1 MKLLDAKTLNCPDL
15 TELRYE
21 FDNVGYCSI
30 GKDYNCKHVIVEL
43 VPDGK
48 VPDYDDVVKLVHE
61 MAGCC
66 VSASTEERTQKI
78 ADLFFDLC
86 KPKNVAV
93 TTISKNATT
102 VDYVVK
108 VQKHAKK

>member
-1 MKLLDAKTLNCPDL
+1 MKLFDAKTLNCPDL

-43 VPDGK
+43 IPDGK
-48 VPDYDDVVKLVHE
+48 VPDYDDIVKLVHE
-61 MAGCC
+61 MTGRC

-86 KPKNVAV
+86 KPKNVTV
-93 TTISKNATT
+93 TTISKNATS
-102 VDYVVK
+102 VNYIVK
-108 VQKHAKK
+108 VQKNAKK